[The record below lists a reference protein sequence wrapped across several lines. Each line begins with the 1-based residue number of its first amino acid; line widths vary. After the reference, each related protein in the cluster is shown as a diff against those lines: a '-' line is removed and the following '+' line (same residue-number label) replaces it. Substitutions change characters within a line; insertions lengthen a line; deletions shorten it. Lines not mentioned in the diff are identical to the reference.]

1 MATEMTGKTVLVTGA
16 NSGIGFEA
24 SVKLARMGAEVVM
37 VARDPKKGDAALAEV
52 KARSGSQKVSL
63 LVHDLGSMAGVRAL
77 AAAFRAKHARLDVLV
92 NNAGSV
98 SEKHQLTVDGYEQTF
113 AVNHLAGFLLTSLL
127 LDLLKKSAPSRI
139 VNVASRGHF
148 QGTMDFANLHYEN
161 GGYFIMKAYGRSKLA
176 NVLHAAELA
185 RRLTGTG
192 VTAYSL
198 HPGAV
203 ATNIWGHAPR
213 WSQPI
218 LNLAKRLFMI
228 TPEQGGDTIVH
239 AATSDDVL
247 PHNGRYF
254 VNKKP
259 TPTSVLARDETLAKR
274 LWETSEKLTAL

>member
-1 MATEMTGKTVLVTGA
+1 MTGKTVLITGA
-16 NSGIGFEA
+16 NSGIGLEA
-24 SVKLARMGAEVVM
+24 SVQLARMGAEVVM
-37 VARDPKKGDAALAEV
+37 VARDPKKGETALADV
-52 KARSGSQKVSL
+52 QARSGSGKVTL
-63 LVHDLGSMAGVRAL
+63 LIHDLGSLAGVRAL

-98 SEKHQLTVDGYEQTF
+98 SPARTLTADGYEQTF

-148 QGTMDFANLHYEN
+148 QGTMDFENLHYEK

-185 RRLTGTG
+185 RRLEGTG

-203 ATNIWGHAPR
+203 ATNIWSHAPK
-213 WSQPI
+213 WAVPI
-218 LNLAKRLFMI
+218 LNLGKRLFMI
-228 TPEQGGDTIVH
+228 TAEQGGATIVH

-259 TPTSVLARDETLAKR
+259 AHTSVLARDETLAKK
-274 LWETSEKLTAL
+274 LWETSEKLTA

>member
-1 MATEMTGKTVLVTGA
+1 MTGKTVLITGA
-16 NSGIGFEA
+16 NSGIGLEA
-24 SVKLARMGAEVVM
+24 SVAIARMGAEVVM
-37 VARDPKKGDAALAEV
+37 VARDPKKGEAALADA
-52 KARSGSQKVSL
+52 KARSGSQNMSL
-63 LVHDLGSMAGVRAL
+63 LVHDLGTLAGVRAL
-77 AAAFRAKHARLDVLV
+77 AKSFRAKHARLDVLV

-98 SEKHQLTVDGYEQTF
+98 SPARQLTADGYEQTF

-148 QGTMDFANLHYEN
+148 QGTMDFDNLHYEK

-185 RRLTGTG
+185 RRLEGTG

-203 ATNIWGHAPR
+203 ATNIWNHAPG
-213 WSQPI
+213 WTVPI

-228 TPEQGGDTIVH
+228 TPEQGGATIVH
-239 AATSDDVL
+239 AATSDEVL

-259 TPTSVLARDETLAKR
+259 AHPSVLARDPALAKR
-274 LWETSEKLTAL
+274 LWDHSEKLTS